1 MDLSQLKLGDKIKLE
16 LKQPTI
22 KCAGR
27 KNVICHYRAKL
38 VEILENDLVFEIK
51 VFGQEKLITFNKNK
65 KIFTTY
71 GYQDLYIT
79 RL

>member
-1 MDLSQLKLGDKIKLE
+1 MDLSQLKLGDKVKLE

-38 VEILENDLVFEIK
+38 MEITEDNLIFEIK
-51 VFGQEKLITFNKNK
+51 VFGQEKLITFNKNM
-65 KIFTTY
+65 KICITPGFE
-71 GYQDLYIT
+71 DLKIK
-79 RL
+79 